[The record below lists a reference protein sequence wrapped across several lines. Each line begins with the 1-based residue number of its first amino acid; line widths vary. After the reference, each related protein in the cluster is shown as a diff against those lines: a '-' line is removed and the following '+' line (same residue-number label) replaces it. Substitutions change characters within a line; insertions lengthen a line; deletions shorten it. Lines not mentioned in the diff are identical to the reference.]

1 MLSILAIVT
10 PVFGLIAIGY
20 LAGYLRILR
29 PETGAGVSDFAFT
42 IGLPAVLFRTIAT
55 AELSAVSPT
64 AVLASF
70 FGAAWTAWIVST
82 MLTHA
87 VLRRPAIDAPAIAMS
102 SVFGNTIMLGL
113 PLSLQSFGAE
123 AAAPMALILAVHA
136 PLLWMT
142 GTVHAELLGDHKG
155 RDAADGEGGETAQ
168 AEKKAG
174 GFVRVLRAL
183 GRDLTRNPI
192 VIAVAAG
199 IVWRIAGLS
208 LPGPLDKTLALVAQ
222 AGVPSALIALG
233 LNLVRFEIKGQMA
246 TLWSIVA
253 VKLLLMPAVA
263 WLLAVKVFHLPPAA
277 AGVVVVF
284 ACVPTGANAFLFAV
298 QHNRAVNSASGAVA
312 LGTLL
317 AAVTVSVALSVMGT
331 GR

>member
-20 LAGYLRILR
+20 LAGYFRILR

-55 AELSAVSPT
+55 AELGSVSPV
-64 AVLASF
+64 AVLVSF
-70 FGAAWTAWIVST
+70 FGAAWTAWLVSSL
-82 MLTHA
+82 LTRY
-87 VLRRPAIDAPAIAMS
+87 VLGRPALDAPAIAMS
-102 SVFGNTIMLGL
+102 AVFGNTIMLGL
-113 PLSLQSFGAE
+113 PLSLQSFGAA

-142 GTVHAELLGDHKG
+142 GTVHAEWLGDPESDDK
-155 RDAADGEGGETAQ
+155 AENSGG
-168 AEKKAG
+168 AG
-174 GFVRVLRAL
+174 QSSAMRVLKAL

-192 VIAVAAG
+192 VIAVMVG
-199 IVWRIAGLS
+199 IVWRLTGIS

-253 VKLLLMPAVA
+253 VKLVLMPAMA
-263 WLLAVKVFHLPPAA
+263 WLLAVKVFQLPPAA
-277 AGVVVVF
+277 AGVVVIF

-298 QHNRAVNSASGAVA
+298 KHNRAVNSASGAVA

-317 AAVTVSVALSVMGT
+317 AALTVSLTLSVMTQHG
-331 GR
+331 